1 MTDVGLWTAGHLTVD
16 DVVFWDGSV
25 RFGSAG
31 GAALYAAIGAG
42 LLGVASQVA
51 TRLGRGY
58 PCQRVERFA
67 EAGVTLVPSPGE
79 ASIAQWVLYE
89 EDGSRTYVL
98 HPHSGSHEQM
108 SPSPVDY
115 QIPAGSAVHVA
126 PMPVGAQLAWCRS
139 RSARTGVLTVDPHSD
154 SCVSSPADVLALA
167 PLTDAFLPSELE
179 AVALAGADPVEAVQ
193 VFLRAGAP
201 IAAVKLGADGS
212 LVGTAKGVWRI
223 PVVPVD
229 VVDVTGAGDSYCGA
243 FAAALARGLDAVAA
257 GCAAT
262 AVASAVVEVHG
273 NSITS
278 FPDARREVGRR
289 AASLEPELVA
299 RPRGDA
305 SEHNPKG
312 STR

>member
-1 MTDVGLWTAGHLTVD
+1 VTAGLWTAGHLTVD
-16 DVVFWDGSV
+16 DVVFWDGAV

-42 LLGVASQVA
+42 LLGVPSQVA

-58 PCQRVERFA
+58 PCERLDRFA
-67 EAGVTLVPSPGE
+67 EVGVTLVPSPGE

-98 HPHSGSHEQM
+98 HPYSGSHEQM
-108 SPSPVDY
+108 SPSPTDY
-115 QIPAGSAVHVA
+115 QIPAASAVHVA

-139 RSARTGVLTVDPHSD
+139 RAARSGVLTVDPHAD
-154 SCVSSPADVLALA
+154 SCASWPADVLALA
-167 PLTDAFLPSELE
+167 AMTDAFLPSELE
-179 AVALAGADPVEAVQ
+179 ALALAGPDPVDAVEA
-193 VFLRAGAP
+193 FLRAGAP
-201 IAAVKLGADGS
+201 IAAVKLGSNGS
-212 LVGTAKGVWRI
+212 VVGTPDGVWHI

-262 AVASAVVEVHG
+262 AVASAVVQVHG
-273 NSITS
+273 TSITS
-278 FPDARREVGRR
+278 FPDVRREVSRR

-299 RPRGDA
+299 RPRGDV
-305 SEHNPKG
+305 SEHTTKG